1 MIHEVNLHSEFG
13 NCPCDGSHAYAFR
26 IANVD
31 PYLSI
36 CETVEINFSG
46 VRTTNSSF
54 VNALLVGLFEQHGP
68 VLLQKLIFRGCLP
81 TVHVLAQS
89 AIDLGLMKHQ
99 ERLAQ
104 SY

>member
-1 MIHEVNLHSEFG
+1 MIHEVNIHAEFG

-26 IANVD
+26 VTNID

-36 CETVEINFSG
+36 CESLEINFSG

-68 VLLQKLIFRGCLP
+68 ILLQKLSFRGCLP
-81 TVHVLAQS
+81 TIQVLIQA
-89 AIDLGLMKHQ
+89 AVDLGMIKHE
-99 ERLAQ
+99 ERCAK
-104 SY
+104 SC